1 MVLRSACMPNTIWQ
15 APGRRRPVARRTER
29 SAPRACPS
37 PEALKEASLQG
48 TALSTGS
55 GSTTRLSRYLLPTQP
70 ASYRCEVC
78 GSPQASAAA
87 FTPGSAVHFYRMP
100 TASIHTL

>member
-55 GSTTRLSRYLLPTQP
+55 GSTTRLSRHLFPTPHSLPPSRRGGQG
-70 ASYRCEVC
+70 AGHNR
-78 GSPQASAAA
+78 GN
-87 FTPGSAVHFYRMP
+87 PGARKK
-100 TASIHTL
+100 